1 VKIVSRM
8 MLHVTH
14 VDDSVRGRQEPCV
27 YFWGVTHHLSLLM
40 KSYITAT
47 RKKLES
53 RSPPLNV
60 NELNIYQ
67 LYCVL
72 VNKEWLRARVLQ
84 PELSPLG
91 TVEVFCIDT
100 GETHFTP
107 LCFLRN
113 VDITGMEADHI
124 RKSPPVANKFILADM
139 VKPRLPDSQ
148 WTIPAM
154 NFLKAHLKDQ
164 SWEAVPLSNYAGVQ
178 IVRLH
183 DATNQLFVSRMIE
196 QRLGVSSQTY
206 QKTLCMGE
214 TLNEQPI
221 PDSTTVFK
229 LLPTLNTSP
238 VTVTEVKYLLLEY

>member
-1 VKIVSRM
+1 M

-14 VDDSVRGRQEPCV
+14 VDDTVRGRQEPCV

-40 KSYITAT
+40 KNYITAT
-47 RKKLES
+47 QKKLES
-53 RSPPLNV
+53 RSPPLNL
-60 NELNIYQ
+60 NELDIYQ

-91 TVEVFCIDT
+91 TIQVFCIDT

-113 VDITGMEADHI
+113 VDITGIEEDYI
-124 RKSPPVANKFILADM
+124 RKSPPLADKFILAD
-139 VKPRLPDSQ
+139 VLKPRLPDPDSE

-178 IVRLH
+178 VVRLY
-183 DATNQLFVSRMIE
+183 DVKNQLFVSRMIE
-196 QRLGVSSQTY
+196 QRLGVPSQTF
-206 QKTLCMGE
+206 QKALCMGE

-221 PDSTTVFK
+221 PDNTTVFK